1 MNIEFRHLRY
11 FVAVADARHI
21 TRAAERLGMQQPPL
35 SQQIK
40 GLEVELGVPLFL
52 RHPKGVTLT
61 DAGQLFYAEATRL
74 LRDCAAMQERM
85 LAFADGSQGMLSIGF
100 TSSSAAHDFTPEALR
115 VCRATY
121 PGIQLV
127 VSENNAAEITDAVAS
142 SRLHCGFL
150 RVPVAW
156 PKGVVLKT
164 LLQEPA
170 VLAMPRDHPL
180 AQMPVGKKQGSVQ
193 LKDLQGEKFIFVR
206 KPGAPGLYANL
217 LARLEQQQVPVQVVA
232 EVERMMSNINLVAS
246 GTGISIV
253 PASMQGAHPQSV
265 VYRALQPG
273 TGIEAPI
280 TLAWHRDTQGA
291 VAQSFLA
298 LVRGIAAEMAPP
310 APQPRRRTRR

>member
-21 TRAAERLGMQQPPL
+21 TRAAERLGIQQPPL

-40 GLEVELGVPLFL
+40 ALEVELGVPLFL

-121 PGIQLV
+121 PGIQLA

-180 AQMPVGKKQGSVQ
+180 AQLPVGKKPGAVQ

-217 LARLEQQQVPVQVVA
+217 LELCTRAGVGINVVS
-232 EVERMMSNINLVAS
+232 EVDRMMTNLNLVAA
-246 GTGISIV
+246 GAGISVV
-253 PASMQGAHPQSV
+253 PSSMQGTHHNAI
-265 VYRALQPG
+265 VYRPLARAVKLG
-273 TGIEAPI
+273 APL
-280 TLAWHRDTQGA
+280 TLAYRKSDCHGPTGA
-291 VAQSFLA
+291 FVE
-298 LVRGIAAEMAPP
+298 LVTKIAAERARG
-310 APQPRRRTRR
+310 ATTAA

>member
-217 LARLEQQQVPVQVVA
+217 LELCTREGVAINVVS
-232 EVERMMSNINLVAS
+232 EVDRMMTNLNLVAA
-246 GTGISIV
+246 GAGISVV
-253 PASMQGAHPQSV
+253 PASMRGVHPHAI
-265 VYRALQPG
+265 VYRPLEPAAALD
-273 TGIEAPI
+273 APL
-280 TLAWHRDTQGA
+280 TLAWREADRSGPTA
-291 VAQSFLA
+291 TFVA
-298 LVRGIAAEMAPP
+298 LVHRLAAAHKRKAQRALAREA
-310 APQPRRRTRR
+310 A